1 MVAVGEGDGASG
13 CGRPNA
19 INDAGKSIGVSELS
33 GFQDVVLWSPSGQAT
48 VRENPGGIGPSVQS
62 QALAIIASG
71 WSVGFSYNQTG
82 TQDAVL
88 WSPSGKVTNLGA
100 VLGSAW
106 TDTEAV
112 GINNRGDILDSG
124 DYDGGHCGFLL
135 APVSAS
141 ESAFTVTL
149 QGVSHSHLEA

>member
-1 MVAVGEGDGASG
+1 MPV
-13 CGRPNA
+13 A
-19 INDAGKSIGVSELS
+19 INDAGWIVGDPIVLGPA
-33 GFQDVVLWSPSGQAT
+33 GFGD
-48 VRENPGGIGPSVQS
+48 E
-62 QALAIIASG
+62 
-71 WSVGFSYNQTG
+71 
-82 TQDAVL
+82 AVL

-124 DYDGGHCGFLL
+124 DYDGGHYGFLL

>member
-1 MVAVGEGDGASG
+1 VTRAALGESL
-13 CGRPNA
+13 PVA
-19 INDAGKSIGVSELS
+19 INDAGWIVGDPIVLGPA
-33 GFQDVVLWSPSGQAT
+33 GFGDEAVLWSPSGQAT
-48 VRENPGGIGPSVQS
+48 VRENLGGIGPSVQS
-62 QALAIIASG
+62 QALAINASG

-124 DYDGGHCGFLL
+124 DYDGGHYGFLL